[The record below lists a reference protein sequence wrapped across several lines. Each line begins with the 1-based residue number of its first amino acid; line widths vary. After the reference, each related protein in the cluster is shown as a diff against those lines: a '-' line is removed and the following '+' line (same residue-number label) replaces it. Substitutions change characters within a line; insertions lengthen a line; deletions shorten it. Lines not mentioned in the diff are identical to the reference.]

1 MKYTGKQ
8 LKLLL
13 LQLRWYLQSWYNVLM
28 ITMIIAAVT
37 DHCINNQWTHQHA
50 KTNRPVHKF
59 FLKISGILNFPQLW
73 CFYRFSTASSPAAS
87 FKHFQFFPSSPLLP
101 SIALN
106 TRGCFLIFTRAGQL
120 GNVKVSFSCFCPN
133 KSILPS
139 FLISYQFPTVMIS
152 PSLFMAAS
160 CPCIHFPP
168 STFQPLSASAPFPP
182 FPPQPI
188 FTTISTSS
196 TGHPLFLYGMHQLH
210 HDISAK
216 FLSVALDHPLI
227 QIQLNL
233 YFSKHLLHP
242 CTCTWLDWHPHFLQ
256 NNKLCSVSTSSW

>member
-1 MKYTGKQ
+1 M
-8 LKLLL
+8 
-13 LQLRWYLQSWYNVLM
+13 
-28 ITMIIAAVT
+28 
-37 DHCINNQWTHQHA
+37 
-50 KTNRPVHKF
+50 
-59 FLKISGILNFPQLW
+59 FLPP
-73 CFYRFSTASSPAAS
+73 FSR
-87 FKHFQFFPSSPLLP
+87 FFPRGFFQTFPILSFFTTSSLDRSQHQRLFSEPP
-101 SIALN
+101 
-106 TRGCFLIFTRAGQL
+106 IFTRAGQL

-196 TGHPLFLYGMHQLH
+196 SGHPLFLYGMHQLH
-210 HDISAK
+210 NNISAK
-216 FLSVALDHPLI
+216 FWSVALDHPLI

-242 CTCTWLDWHPHFLQ
+242 CTCSWLDWHPHFLQ
-256 NNKLCSVSTSSW
+256 SNKLCSVSNLRSRSSWPISKLACRKRYGWSLTNTSICINDIHQHLDRKG